1 MKNVIYHVKKKWIQA
16 PDNNTVLIN
25 TNDPIRAVEN
35 PSLDGPGPDPP
46 SYVQLLIAEDED
58 NPEAEDPEEIADSIA
73 ATNLLQPED
82 QAMQAGNSTDIEPSS
97 GVLDAPEPAAQGH
110 RYYEDSHE
118 GFLRA
123 WKKVVYAETQAV
135 FQRAWN
141 LLEKEFARQIR
152 KCYALIIKLF
162 TALLLLLYY

>member
-1 MKNVIYHVKKKWIQA
+1 
-16 PDNNTVLIN
+16 
-25 TNDPIRAVEN
+25 
-35 PSLDGPGPDPP
+35 
-46 SYVQLLIAEDED
+46 
-58 NPEAEDPEEIADSIA
+58 
-73 ATNLLQPED
+73 
-82 QAMQAGNSTDIEPSS
+82 MQAGNGADIEPGF
-97 GVLDAPEPAAQGH
+97 GVPDAPEPAAQGH

-152 KCYALIIKLF
+152 KCYALVIKLF
-162 TALLLLLYY
+162 ITPFLSPYY